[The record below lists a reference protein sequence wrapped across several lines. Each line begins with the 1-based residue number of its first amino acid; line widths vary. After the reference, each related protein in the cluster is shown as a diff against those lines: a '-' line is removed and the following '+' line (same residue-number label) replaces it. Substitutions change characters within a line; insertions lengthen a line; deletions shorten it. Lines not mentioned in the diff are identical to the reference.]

1 MFMPLII
8 LYGGAFFS
16 QLVMFS
22 AIAFTKLYKSRDVLL
37 CKHAIPCKQMS
48 SIEVSTVLEIFGILT
63 TRWRIQYSIKSNQ
76 ITPKMSLTLHLLFSF
91 AVFCF
96 TLKKIILEMRVD
108 TADIIQ
114 KVSLQMMYS

>member
-1 MFMPLII
+1 MFMPFII

-37 CKHAIPCKQMS
+37 CKIPCKQMS

-91 AVFCF
+91 AVFFF